1 MRTGDIKVTNVYR
14 TNNLGQFKIMIDNR
28 EVKEQRIKKL
38 MDSIARNG
46 WLHAPIMVN
55 ERNEVIDGQGR
66 LEACK
71 RLKRDIEYI
80 VVPGFGINECRELN
94 KNTRNW
100 TTLDYIDSYAAGG
113 NANYIR
119 LKNLLKIY
127 PKINAVMF
135 AAGLYG
141 ATNVG
146 NGEKLKS
153 GRVVLTDEIYDEAAR
168 CLAWLATLKPT
179 MEAIENSR
187 KSLERGLIAAYVNP
201 AADNDRMAEQLQ
213 RYCRQVAEVST
224 IDGALKELSRIY
236 NIRIRGPKV
245 YLDTDY
251 AKLKEGMEALK

>member
-28 EVKEQRIKKL
+28 EVKEQRIKTL
-38 MDSIARNG
+38 MDSISRNG

-55 ERNEVIDGQGR
+55 ERNEVI
-66 LEACK
+66 
-71 RLKRDIEYI
+71 
-80 VVPGFGINECRELN
+80 
-94 KNTRNW
+94 
-100 TTLDYIDSYAAGG
+100 
-113 NANYIR
+113 
-119 LKNLLKIY
+119 
-127 PKINAVMF
+127 
-135 AAGLYG
+135 
-141 ATNVG
+141 
-146 NGEKLKS
+146 
-153 GRVVLTDEIYDEAAR
+153 
-168 CLAWLATLKPT
+168 WLATLRPT

-187 KSLERGLIAAYVNP
+187 KSLELGLIAAYVNP

-213 RYCRQVAEVST
+213 RQCRQVAEVST